1 MSRRGSGTA
10 AATASCT
17 ATPPFMSH
25 VPRPYTR
32 SSPSTTWRVLGR
44 LPATGTVSRCPAI
57 TTRSARP
64 RFVRATSAS
73 PSRMTSRCGSA
84 RKAPSTR
91 SASAFSLPL
100 TDSTSVM
107 ARNRS
112 TRSPVSSSTRPN
124 YPVGAV
130 VGSEVRGP
138 ANGVRL
144 LQADQ
149 LVNGQLDLEG
159 SRGVGEV
166 LLLGRADD
174 RRRHDVVLEHPGQPN
189 RRHRDGT
196 GLGNRLNRV
205 DDVLVAVEEER
216 AAVKVSVRVLA
227 PPARRRVAPGA
238 SHAATSQ
245 RAPRD
250 AVHALEVQ
258 EREHLALLLAH
269 DQAVLVLHRDEAGP
283 AAEVGRVLHRGELP
297 RVHAGGAD
305 VAHLPGLDHVV
316 ERFHRL
322 FDRRLGVEAVD
333 LVEVDVV
340 GAQPGQ
346 RGVDLLHHRAA
357 RQALTAGPVGHLP
370 EQLRRQDDVLAAG
383 VLADR
388 VTHDLLARPGGV
400 DIGRV
405 PERDAQL
412 EGLPEDRLSGILVEG
427 PAPLGRVAE
436 AHAAQ
441 TDPAD
446 LETRCSQADVVH
458 GVLSFAP
465 SPWAHPRVG
474 AKESTPWTTSAWE

>member
-1 MSRRGSGTA
+1 MSRTGSTTA
-10 AATASCT
+10 AATASWT

-32 SSPSTTWRVLGR
+32 SSESTTWRVLGK

-64 RFVRATSAS
+64 RLVRATSAS
-73 PSRMTSRCGSA
+73 PSRMTSRCGNARSA
-84 RKAPSTR
+84 SSTR

-107 ARNRS
+107 SRNRS

-130 VGSEVRGP
+130 VGSEVRGL

-159 SRGVGEV
+159 SRGVYEV

-174 RRRHDVVLEHPGQPN
+174 RCRHDVILEHPRQPD
-189 RRHRDGT
+189 RRHRDAT
-196 GLGNRLNRV
+196 GLGDRLNRV

-216 AAVKVSVRVLA
+216 AAVKVGVRVLA

-238 SHAATSQ
+238 SHAATCQ

-269 DQAVLVLHRDEAGP
+269 DQVVLVLHRDEAGP

-297 RVHAGGAD
+297 RVHAGRAD

-316 ERFHRL
+316 ESFHRL

-357 RQALTAGPVGHLP
+357 RQALATRPIGHLP
-370 EQLRRQDDVLAAG
+370 VQLGGQDDVFTPR
-383 VLADR
+383 VLLDR
-388 VTHDLLARPGGV
+388 VAHDLLAAAVPVHVGG
-400 DIGRV
+400 V
-405 PERDAQL
+405 PERDAEPQ
-412 EGLPEDRLSGILVEG
+412 GLPKDRPCRVLVER
-427 PAPLGRVAE
+427 PTPL
-436 AHAAQ
+436 
-441 TDPAD
+441 
-446 LETRCSQADVVH
+446 
-458 GVLSFAP
+458 
-465 SPWAHPRVG
+465 
-474 AKESTPWTTSAWE
+474 